1 MRAIAKSLSRSVSTI
16 SDELKR
22 NRVNQK
28 YDPQKAHHKA
38 YARRRNS
45 KFQGKKIAMHDSL
58 RTFVEEK
65 LTDDLSPASISG
77 RLKYQEKNLPFA
89 SKDSIYRFLK
99 SPYGRTIEDGRRQK
113 HKCRFRRRK
122 KSGTLDN
129 RTFIDQRPQAI
140 NRRTRIGD
148 VEGDFIVSGKTGKG
162 ILLVVADRK
171 IRIAF
176 LKKIFPVSIK
186 KVHNAFLLIKKR
198 FPEMKT
204 MTTDNDILFQHHKKL
219 EKLLHIKIY
228 FCHPY
233 HSWEKGTV
241 ENTNKYIRKD
251 IPKGS
256 DISRYSK
263 SFIQS
268 IEQKL
273 NRRPMK
279 CLNYLTPQEARYHP
293 KLKNHKIP
301 SVRIEPVH

>member
-1 MRAIAKSLSRSVSTI
+1 MERSVSTI

-22 NRVNQK
+22 NKVNQV
-28 YDPQKAHHKA
+28 YDPHKAHQKA
-38 YARRRNS
+38 YVRRKIS
-45 KFQGKKIAMHDSL
+45 KFQGKKIAMHGAL
-58 RTFVEEK
+58 RSFVEEK
-65 LTDDLSPASISG
+65 LKDDLSPAAIAG
-77 RLKYQEKNLPFA
+77 RLKYQEKEIPYA
-89 SKDSIYRFLK
+89 SKNSIYRFLE
-99 SPYGRTIEDGRRQK
+99 SPYGRSIEDGRLQK
-113 HKCRFRRRK
+113 HRNRHRHRK
-122 KSGTLDN
+122 KLGTLND

-148 VEGDFIVSGKTGKG
+148 VEGDFIVSGKAGKG
-162 ILLVVADRK
+162 VLLVVVDRK

-176 LKKIFPVSIK
+176 LEKICPVSIE
-186 KVHNAFLLIKKR
+186 KVHVAFLLIKKH

-219 EKLLHIKIY
+219 EKLLRIKIY

-251 IPKGS
+251 IPKSS

-279 CLNYLTPQEARYHP
+279 CLNYLTPREAHYHS
-293 KLKNHKIP
+293 KLENYKKTKC
-301 SVRIEPVH
+301 SD